1 MSKEFNAI
9 RLVVTGDKK
18 ETQVNPLWLNIHN
31 ETGCGTIAV
40 SEQHE
45 RLRVGEARQRARER
59 APHGRVATVDDVA
72 R

>member
-31 ETGCGTIAV
+31 ETGCGTIAG
-40 SEQHE
+40 
-45 RLRVGEARQRARER
+45 RRCGLRVRIGGGASGRRRAGTALRLLRQ
-59 APHGRVATVDDVA
+59 
-72 R
+72 